1 MKTVITLGRQLGSNG
16 KLIGKA
22 LAEKLDYKFYDKDLI
37 ARVAKESGLSEN
49 LFDEMNEKP
58 TSSLLY
64 SLVMGVQSSKGLY
77 YQYNDMLN
85 GDSLFRLQADV
96 IKSIAN
102 EGPCIIVGRC
112 ADYILRDNPNL
123 IKLFL
128 YASTEERVKTLMARD
143 NMSEKEARSAVSKAD
158 KRRSNYYNFYT
169 NNSWGN
175 VNNYHL
181 CLDTASLTQDECVD
195 FLYSYIKEREK
206 SFND

>member
-22 LAEKLDYKFYDKDLI
+22 LAEKLGYKFYDKDLI

-58 TSSLLY
+58 TTSLLY

-112 ADYILRDNPNL
+112 ADYILRDNPSL

-181 CLDTASLTQDECVD
+181 CLDTATLTQEECVD

>member
-22 LAEKLDYKFYDKDLI
+22 LAEKLGYKFYDKDLI

-58 TSSLLY
+58 TTSLLY

-96 IKSIAN
+96 IKKIAN

-128 YASTEERVKTLMARD
+128 CAGTEERVKNLMARD
-143 NMSEKEARSAVSKAD
+143 NMTEKEARSAVSKAD

-181 CLDTASLTQDECVD
+181 CLDTASLTQEECVD
-195 FLYSYIKEREK
+195 FLYSYVKEREK

>member
-22 LAEKLDYKFYDKDLI
+22 LAEKLGYKFYDKDLI

-128 YASTEERVKTLMARD
+128 YASIEERVKTLMTRD
-143 NMSEKEARSAVSKAD
+143 NMSEKEARGAVSKAD

-169 NNSWGN
+169 NNSWGH

-181 CLDTASLTQDECVD
+181 CLDTGSLTQDECVD
-195 FLYSYIKEREK
+195 LLYSYIKEREK